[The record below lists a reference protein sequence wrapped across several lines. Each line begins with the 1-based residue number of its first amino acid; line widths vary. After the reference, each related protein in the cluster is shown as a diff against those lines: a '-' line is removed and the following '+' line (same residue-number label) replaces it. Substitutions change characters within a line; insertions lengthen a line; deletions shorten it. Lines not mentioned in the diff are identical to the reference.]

1 METWNNYPIRGY
13 NFTLWFFRIILLI
26 TATVLIVVFGF
37 KINDTVSIREGEI
50 VATSP
55 QSDFKAPFEAQ
66 ILKIN
71 VREGQPVRAGDT
83 LLVMRNLD
91 FLEQQ
96 AKTATEIEFLQKKI
110 QSIKVLQQ
118 AVEQKKLALDQTSA
132 IRAHK
137 YQLDINRLVQEMK
150 NLDQQ
155 FRFQRQ
161 RLSSAQEKFV
171 GDSILYKKDMLSRYE
186 YNNTKDASL
195 ALKQNMA
202 NLRNERSK
210 QATEKNLAYNNFT
223 SEQNTILLSKLQL
236 EENAQELVQARIDNE
251 NQLLQAR
258 ETLHKVDTELKKQY
272 VIATSAGLVNFLFNT
287 KQASNLIPKGDLLV
301 SVAPQTAAYYAKV
314 IVPEKDMPYLKKGL
328 AARLKLD
335 AYHKL
340 EHGPM
345 SGKVLYISERRENE
359 KYYALVDL
367 PKNLRYQLKS
377 GYRVQGQI
385 VLRRLPI
392 YRFLI
397 KKLFKQIEPA

>member
-13 NFTLWFFRIILLI
+13 NFTLWFFRLILLI
-26 TATVLIVVFGF
+26 TATVLLVVFGF
-37 KINDTVSIREGEI
+37 QINDTVSIREGEI

-110 QSIKVLQQ
+110 QSITVLQQ
-118 AVEQKKLALDQTSA
+118 AVEQKKQALDQTSA

-155 FRFQRQ
+155 YRFQRQ
-161 RLSSAQEKFV
+161 RLSSAQEKYV

-186 YNNTKDASL
+186 YNTTKDASL
-195 ALKQNMA
+195 ALKQNLA
-202 NLRNERSK
+202 SLRNERHK
-210 QATEKNLAYNNFT
+210 QASEKNLAYNNFT
-223 SEQNTILLSKLQL
+223 NEQNTILLSKLQL

-251 NQLLQAR
+251 NRLLQAR
-258 ETLHKVDTELKKQY
+258 QTLHKVDTELKKQY
-272 VIATSAGLVNFLFNT
+272 VIATNAGIVNFLFNT

-301 SVAPQTAAYYAKV
+301 SVAPKTAAYYAKV

-328 AARLKLD
+328 TARLKLD

-345 SGKVLYISERRENE
+345 SGKVLYIAERRENE

-385 VLRRLPI
+385 ILRRLPI
-392 YRFLI
+392 YRYLI